1 MTRKNISL
9 ILLLSF
15 LLALAAA
22 AAAPKDPNEANAPL
36 AAPPKT
42 AVNEVKETV
51 QGTVIIDPYRWL
63 EDQNSP

>member
-9 ILLLSF
+9 FLLLSF
-15 LLALAAA
+15 LLAIAAGAAA
-22 AAAPKDPNEANAPL
+22 LKNPSDGSSAV

-51 QGTVIIDPYRWL
+51 QGTVIVDPYR
-63 EDQNSP
+63 